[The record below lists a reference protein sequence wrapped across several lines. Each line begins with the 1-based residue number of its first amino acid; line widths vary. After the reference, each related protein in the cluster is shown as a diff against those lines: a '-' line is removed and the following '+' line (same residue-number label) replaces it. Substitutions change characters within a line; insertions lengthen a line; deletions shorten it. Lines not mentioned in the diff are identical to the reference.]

1 MEIGLL
7 VDFGFAT
14 GKPSF
19 ATFASLGCSRSE
31 DQRNVKSRYSVITD
45 CKTTKKDRIMQAFS
59 TNFNAHCFP
68 PQAIEAYICPY
79 YKSIYEQNDLVSA
92 DPQSVGSMQFQ

>member
-1 MEIGLL
+1 VEIGLL

-31 DQRNVKSRYSVITD
+31 DQRNVKSRYSVITN
-45 CKTTKKDRIMQAFS
+45 CKTTKK
-59 TNFNAHCFP
+59 
-68 PQAIEAYICPY
+68 
-79 YKSIYEQNDLVSA
+79 
-92 DPQSVGSMQFQ
+92 G